1 MDRDAI
7 KVLKEQ
13 GRKIL
18 TEPETMKI
26 LGSRGIALPKRLV
39 VKSIEEAVNSAS
51 DIGYPL
57 VLKVVSPDI
66 PHKTEAGGVATG
78 LKDASELESAW
89 MEMLCRIA
97 DGVPGANIEGF
108 IIEEMLPPGAVEVI
122 VGSLKDAQFGPAVMF
137 GMGGVMVE
145 AMRDFSFR
153 LAPVTREE
161 AMEMVT
167 EIKAYAFLDG
177 SRGKRFDI
185 HGIAEV
191 IVKVSQIISEFDFIA
206 EMEINPLF
214 VYEKF
219 VVAAD
224 ARAALV

>member
-57 VLKVVSPDI
+57 VLKVASPDI

-78 LKDASELESAW
+78 LKDAAELESAW

-108 IIEEMLPPGAVEVI
+108 IIEEMLPPGSRPDQR
-122 VGSLKDAQFGPAVMF
+122 GD
-137 GMGGVMVE
+137 GGNKHQQ
-145 AMRDFSFR
+145 S
-153 LAPVTREE
+153 
-161 AMEMVT
+161 
-167 EIKAYAFLDG
+167 
-177 SRGKRFDI
+177 
-185 HGIAEV
+185 
-191 IVKVSQIISEFDFIA
+191 
-206 EMEINPLF
+206 
-214 VYEKF
+214 
-219 VVAAD
+219 
-224 ARAALV
+224 